1 MNAMVKYFLKLI
13 EHHMPDGF
21 LVFTNF
27 MMDRYG
33 HKVWIPE
40 DVGDNFKK
48 VTIIGVD
55 DYPYHKSFFN
65 FSLNDNE
72 NTARS
77 SAFDISWSKWGSFSI
92 ELEGVNFSRNAQIL
106 LKSAFLQMLNMSN
119 NGMNVFLG
127 SKCFIK
133 RNTAYEHLV
142 KIDMIDSVE

>member
-1 MNAMVKYFLKLI
+1 MVKYFLKLI
-13 EHHMPDGF
+13 EHHMPNGF

-55 DYPYHKSFFN
+55 GYPYHNRSFFN

>member
-13 EHHMPDGF
+13 EHHMPNGF

-119 NGMNVFLG
+119 KGMNVYLG
-127 SKCFIK
+127 YKCFNK